1 MIAGETRCGL
11 RRTSPRGERA
21 HSYNTTPYYSLEKAR
36 LMKIYPQPRPKGHGI
51 ALAVRITFETE
62 NPPGST
68 RVTRAATLRQ
78 PISAKEADV
87 PGNSQPSATLN
98 FRPFEQLRPIP
109 IAALTDSES

>member
-1 MIAGETRCGL
+1 VDFSTQRL
-11 RRTSPRGERA
+11 FPRPF
-21 HSYNTTPYYSLEKAR
+21 YPQILLQSLK
-36 LMKIYPQPRPKGHGI
+36 KIHPQPRPKGHGI